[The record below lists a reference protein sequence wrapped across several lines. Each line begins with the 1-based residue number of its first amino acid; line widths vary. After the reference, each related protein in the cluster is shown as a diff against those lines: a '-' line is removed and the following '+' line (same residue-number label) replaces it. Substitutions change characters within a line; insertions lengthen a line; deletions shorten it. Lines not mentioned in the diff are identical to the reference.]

1 MNILMLSATFP
12 YPPSKGGTQVRTF
25 NLLAYLQRNHAVT
38 LVTQADPQ
46 VKPHQIAALQSHVAE
61 LKVFAAAPA
70 PALGAIAKLKR
81 LGKSWRTGIPP
92 NVASRAQPEMQMWL
106 DTQVESGRF
115 DVLTCEHSVNELFV
129 RPQWRQHL
137 PTVVNIHSSA
147 AATCAQQLQAGTAEH
162 PWRDR
167 LNLPLLQRYE
177 RTYCR
182 KFQQIVVT
190 TPEDAQQFRTFA
202 PYAPIA
208 VIPNGVDLALFPA
221 RAGDPGGQTLIF
233 AGAMDNQPNID
244 AARFLALDILPRL
257 RHRYPDLQ
265 LRLVG
270 ARPVSMVQAL
280 AEKPGVTVTGKVAS
294 MVEALHQATV
304 CVVPMRSGFGIKNK
318 TLEALAAGVPVVG
331 SDRALEGLNLDGQI
345 ALRANAIEEYEEA
358 ITQLIKNP
366 SLRQQLSTAGR
377 QFIEQHYT
385 WDVAGQRYEDVLT
398 QFLN

>member
-1 MNILMLSATFP
+1 MLSATFP

-38 LVTQADPQ
+38 LVTQAGPQ
-46 VKPHQIAALQSHVAE
+46 VKPHQIAALGNYATE
-61 LKVFAAAPA
+61 LKVFAAPA
-70 PALGAIAKLKR
+70 NPSLGAIAKLQR
-81 LGKSWRTGIPP
+81 LGQSWRTGIPP
-92 NVASRAQPEMQMWL
+92 NVASRAQPEMQAWL
-106 DTQVESGRF
+106 DAQVKSGRF

-129 RPQWRQHL
+129 RSQWHQRL
-137 PTVVNIHSSA
+137 PTVVNIHSSV

-167 LNLPLLQRYE
+167 LNLPLLRRYE

-202 PYAPIA
+202 PHTPIT
-208 VIPNGVDLALFPA
+208 VIPNGVDLELFPP
-221 RAGDPGGQTLIF
+221 RSSDPGGQTLIF

-244 AARFLALDILPRL
+244 AARFLALDILPHL
-257 RHRYPDLQ
+257 QHHYPQLQ

-270 ARPVSMVQAL
+270 ARPVPTVQAL
-280 AEKPGVTVTGKVAS
+280 AEKPGVTVTGKVDS
-294 MVEALHQATV
+294 MVNELHQATV
-304 CVVPMRSGFGIKNK
+304 CVIPMRSGFGIKNK

-331 SDRALEGLNLDGQI
+331 SDRALEGLNLDGQVV
-345 ALRANAIEEYEEA
+345 LRANAVEEYAEA
-358 ITQLIKNP
+358 ITQLLENP
-366 SLRQQLSTAGR
+366 PLRQQLSAAGR

-385 WDVAGQRYEDVLT
+385 WDVAGQRYEAVLNS
-398 QFLN
+398 QQ